1 MTNKAK
7 KIDVVK
13 ILSEGGATLD
23 KNGAAVKFVKGFQVS
38 KKDCYIIKAE
48 KVNEI
53 AGAIRDVLNRIGANE
68 FCGVWVDSGRVYI
81 DISER
86 IKNKKKAVA
95 VGVARKQISIFD
107 WATGDC
113 IECGRI

>member
-13 ILSEGGATLD
+13 ILSEGGA
-23 KNGAAVKFVKGFQVS
+23 AVKFVKGFQIS

-86 IKNKKKAVA
+86 IKRD
-95 VGVARKQISIFD
+95 RKRGFRRND
-107 WATGDC
+107 PKNYLL
-113 IECGRI
+113 CGNIKNNQNRTAAGFFPRRRK